1 MVRTTL
7 VSFNM
12 KYVVIFAIVA
22 GKLALLIGG
31 CGTKLKRERER
42 ERERARVRESREK
55 CLRLDV
61 WKPVLSRAVLPAVEL
76 ILLLMKKVAKATGRY

>member
-1 MVRTTL
+1 MLLLLLPLCVRQTGSVTFWKEEKFVVRTTL

-31 CGTKLKRERER
+31 CRTK
-42 ERERARVRESREK
+42 
-55 CLRLDV
+55 
-61 WKPVLSRAVLPAVEL
+61 
-76 ILLLMKKVAKATGRY
+76 